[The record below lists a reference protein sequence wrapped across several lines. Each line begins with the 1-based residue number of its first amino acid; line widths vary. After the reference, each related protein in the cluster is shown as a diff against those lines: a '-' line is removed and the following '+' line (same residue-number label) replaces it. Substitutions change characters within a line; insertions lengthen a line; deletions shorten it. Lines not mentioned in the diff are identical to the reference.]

1 MTLPQPLLLHLRKVS
16 WSKILP
22 RLLRAAFAV
31 ALLLQGRFCDAVA
44 KPLQGSAPSDT
55 LWSAW
60 SLVLHHS
67 ARAEHPAAQTRWQPL
82 IISTGNQKR
91 LLLQEHLSEHLQGK
105 MNTSVRIVAEQTVYE
120 QDGVVWL
127 TCDSTE
133 RIDLRQTTDVP
144 DETLLWGFT
153 LATLTALQVS
163 NAELSSNKA
172 SIDADTNAVVVM
184 PHDLQCSRYTNA
196 LVLDVPCYRPVRAS
210 IEDVCVRHDWDLW
223 CAPNVLAVLGA
234 NAAFANAV
242 GLRLAETL
250 MRFVPPECGGRV
262 LAGLAGAALSSVV
275 RLLLYPV
282 MELAVAAAAA
292 KYPELLYQ
300 GYKAGSCGCG
310 GTTKTI
316 HWRTREVLCLP
327 SNPLRR

>member
-1 MTLPQPLLLHLRKVS
+1 MSKRLRF
-16 WSKILP
+16 WC
-22 RLLRAAFAV
+22 
-31 ALLLQGRFCDAVA
+31 ALLTILLGMNVLTVLTVLRVYGAA
-44 KPLQGSAPSDT
+44 MPTDT
-55 LWSAW
+55 LRSPW

-67 ARAEHPAAQTRWQPL
+67 ARAELPAVQTRWQPL

-91 LLLQEHLSEHLQGK
+91 LLLQERQQEHRQEHL
-105 MNTSVRIVAEQTVYE
+105 NTLAAAVDTSVRIIAEQTVCE

-127 TCDSTE
+127 ARDSTE
-133 RIDLRQTTDVP
+133 RVDIVSAAGAPDVS
-144 DETLLWGFT
+144 DETLLWAFT
-153 LATLTALQVS
+153 LATLTAVQVG
-163 NAELSSNKA
+163 NTEVVSSRA
-172 SIDADTNAVVVM
+172 VIGADTNAVVVM
-184 PHDLQCSRYTNA
+184 PHDLQCSRYTDT
-196 LVLDVPCYRPVRAS
+196 LVLDVPCYHAVRVS
-210 IEDVCVRHDWDLW
+210 IEDICVRHDWDLW
-223 CAPNVLAVLGA
+223 CAPNVFAVLGA

-242 GLRLAETL
+242 GLRLAAVL
-250 MRFVPPECGGRV
+250 VRFVPPECGGRI

-310 GTTKTI
+310 GTKKTI

-327 SNPLRR
+327 RNSLRR